1 MCVVNV
7 LLFNQIKTVCKVH
20 IEKKGRTCIVKKT
33 YVKPVI
39 TKKVS
44 VKNNAKADLTFT
56 ISKSKLKQKNVDLSK
71 CKFQCKNGSIFAK

>member
-44 VKNNAKADLTFT
+44 VKNVVSMACSVGGTGRSHCLRA
-56 ISKSKLKQKNVDLSK
+56 
-71 CKFQCKNGSIFAK
+71 